1 MNFSRIF
8 SREYVSI
15 DNNFSDR
22 DAALKEIARLVK
34 QSPSAENI
42 EEEAIFA
49 ALQQRENLCS
59 TGFGDCIAIPHCKL
73 EGLEDF
79 VAGIITVPNGVD
91 FDAVDHK
98 DIKLIVFLVGPTE
111 EINEHIRLLA
121 LIARKL
127 TEPDIGEKLIA
138 AESEDEII
146 QHFEDG
152 ERADLPTYCA
162 HGGHEQMSIFVQDE
176 DWFNEILQIMSGFED
191 SQIVVVSAQYEGS
204 YLVKL
209 PFFSNV
215 WNNSEHKF
223 CKLIIATL
231 EKTDSGSVIRKID
244 RLVDGLKD
252 CDRVMITIQ
261 PLTYMTGS
269 LQL

>member
-15 DNNFSDR
+15 DKNFSDR
-22 DAALKEIARLVK
+22 DAALKEIARLAK
-34 QSPSAENI
+34 LSPSAENI

-59 TGFGDCIAIPHCKL
+59 TGFGDCIAIPHCKI

-79 VAGIITVPNGVD
+79 VAGIITVPDGVD

-98 DIKLIVFLVGPTE
+98 DIKLIVFLVGPIDE
-111 EINEHIRLLA
+111 VNEHIRLLA

-127 TEPDIGEKLIA
+127 SEPAIINKLISA
-138 AESEDEII
+138 KSEDEII
-146 QHFEDG
+146 KHFEDS

-162 HGGHEQMSIFVQDE
+162 HGGHEQMNIFVQDE

-191 SQIVVVSAQYEGS
+191 SQLVVVDAQYEGS

-261 PLTYMTGS
+261 PLTYMAGS